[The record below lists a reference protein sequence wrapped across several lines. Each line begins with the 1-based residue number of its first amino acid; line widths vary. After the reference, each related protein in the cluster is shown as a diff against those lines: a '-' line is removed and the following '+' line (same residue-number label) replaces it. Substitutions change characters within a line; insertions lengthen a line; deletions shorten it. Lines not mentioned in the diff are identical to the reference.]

1 MTAIQQ
7 RHIARIK
14 ASNRA
19 RQMSKAFGPEAAY
32 TYLLR
37 RGFSVDAACYIL
49 FGE

>member
-7 RHIARIK
+7 RHVARIK
-14 ASNRA
+14 CANRA
-19 RQMSKAFGPEAAY
+19 RHIRDNLGPEAAY

-37 RGFSVDAACYIL
+37 RQFSQEAAIFIV